1 MNENIRDKA
10 LDIVDQRKGAAVGE
24 LGTLAGALR
33 RAGTELSENSGLAGT
48 AVNTIAERVE
58 SISKSLDG
66 KDLRTVMGDVEQ
78 FARRNPVAFVGG
90 AVALGFIASRFL
102 KSDPTAVPAPQP
114 QSSGG
119 AQGSFAAGSDGSMG
133 GMDTPMGFNSESEFG
148 SGSGGSMG
156 GSSRFSSMP
165 GSDVISDSP
174 MIAGLAALAV
184 GAIFGAIVPETTREH
199 QLFGETKNNLKEKAA
214 NAARQKVAET
224 ISAVAGTHGSNK
236 NNEDTL

>member
-66 KDLRTVMGDVEQ
+66 KDLRSVMGDVEQ

-102 KSDPTAVPAPQP
+102 KSDPTAVPPPQP
-114 QSSGG
+114 QSN
-119 AQGSFAAGSDGSMG
+119 AQASFAAGSDGSMG
-133 GMDTPMGFNSESEFG
+133 GMDTAMGFASESEFG

-156 GSSRFSSMP
+156 GGNAHSSRVP
-165 GSDVISDSP
+165 GADVISDSP

-214 NAARQKVAET
+214 NAARQKVADT
-224 ISAVAGTHGSNK
+224 ISAVTGSQSSSK
-236 NNEDTL
+236 NSEDNL

>member
-10 LDIVDQRKGAAVGE
+10 LGIVDQRKEAAVGE

-58 SISKSLDG
+58 SISKSLGD
-66 KDLRTVMGDVEQ
+66 KDLRSVMGDVEQ

-90 AVALGFIASRFL
+90 SVALGFIASRFL
-102 KSDPTAVPAPQP
+102 KSDPNAVPAPQP
-114 QSSGG
+114 RSSSH
-119 AQGSFAAGSDGSMG
+119 AQASFAAGSDGSVG
-133 GMDTPMGFNSESEFG
+133 GVDTPMDYASESEFG
-148 SGSGGSMG
+148 NESSGGN
-156 GSSRFSSMP
+156 SRFSSMP
-165 GSDVISDSP
+165 GADVITDSP

-214 NAARQKVAET
+214 NAARQKVADT
-224 ISAVAGTHGSNK
+224 ISAVAGAHSSSSK